1 MDNSHLEVLMVDD
14 EPDLDFL
21 IKQRFRHKIQQGEL
35 TFHFARNG
43 TQALEV
49 LENNPTISHV
59 ITDLNMPQMNG
70 LELLLQVKNHYP
82 YICNVVI
89 SAYGDQQTI
98 QEALNIGAS
107 YFLTKPLNFADFEKI
122 LNGEKSPEKSQ
133 FTCA

>member
-1 MDNSHLEVLMVDD
+1 MTEVHLEVLMVDD

-21 IKQRFRHKIQQGEL
+21 IQQRFRHRIQQGVL
-35 TFHFARNG
+35 SFHFARNG
-43 TQALEV
+43 TQALDI
-49 LENNPTISHV
+49 LKAHPTVSHV

-70 LELLLQVKNHYP
+70 LELLLQVKKNYP
-82 YICNVVI
+82 HICNVVI

-98 QEALNIGAS
+98 QEALTIGAAF
-107 YFLTKPLNFADFEKI
+107 FLTKPLNFGDFEKI